1 MRFSLKYRIALII
14 FVLEAIM
21 MTAVLWATLDHSE
34 TATREQFESG
44 ERAILSVMSGISHI
58 ALETGRYDELQPYF
72 EDLLE
77 DTRIVQVML
86 VDVRGIIVAGT
97 RPESIGRFPTTL
109 AATETVD
116 AETSARRTWRTREIR
131 NREQRLGVLA
141 IEISDVG
148 LLEATAQSRNLGT
161 AIAVTGMALIAL
173 VGLMAGFLL
182 TRRLAVVTDA
192 ASRFAQG
199 ETDARAGVGG
209 RDEIGDLGHTF
220 DRMADNLQAR
230 SREARELIEQ
240 LSQKNAE
247 LERFSYTVSHDLKA
261 PLVTIKGYL
270 GMVRKDLDEGMHERI
285 ERDFEFIAT
294 ATDTLAQLLE
304 DLLELSRV
312 GRVVNDF
319 EPVELSDLFQQA
331 SRMLATQVADSGLR
345 LKIQPDMPAV
355 WGDRQRLGEV
365 VQNLLDNAIK
375 FSRESA
381 QPEVSVSADEADGY
395 VTCDVADNGIGIALE
410 FQEQVFGLFDRLD
423 PKYDGTGIGL
433 ALVKR
438 IVEVHDGRVWV
449 ESAGEGQ
456 GARFRF
462 RLPVADKLRKAS

>member
-34 TATREQFESG
+34 TSTREQFESS
-44 ERAILSVMSGISHI
+44 ERAILSVMGGISHI
-58 ALETGRYDELQPYF
+58 ALQTGQYDQLQPYF
-72 EDLLE
+72 NDLLE
-77 DTRIVQVML
+77 DSRIAQVML
-86 VDVRGIIVAGT
+86 VDARGIIVAGT
-97 RPESIGRFPTTL
+97 RPGSIGKFPT
-109 AATETVD
+109 AFSATETID
-116 AETSARRTWRTREIR
+116 TETSARRVWRTQEIR
-131 NREQRLGVLA
+131 NQRQRLGVLA
-141 IEISDVG
+141 IEISNAALVESTTD
-148 LLEATAQSRNLGT
+148 ARNLGS

-173 VGLMAGFLL
+173 VGLAAGFLL
-182 TRRLAVVTDA
+182 TRRLAGVTDA
-192 ASRFAQG
+192 AQRFAQG
-199 ETDARAGVGG
+199 ETDARARVGG

-240 LSQKNAE
+240 LSEKNAE

-285 ERDFEFIAT
+285 ERDFEFIAS
-294 ATDTLAQLLE
+294 ATDTMAQLLE

-312 GRVVNDF
+312 GRVISDM
-319 EPVELSDLFQQA
+319 EPVALNELFEQA
-331 SRMLATQVADSGLR
+331 RRLLAKQIQDSGVTLT
-345 LKIQPDMPAV
+345 LQPDMPWV

-365 VQNLLDNAIK
+365 AQNLLDNAIK
-375 FSRESA
+375 FSREA
-381 QPEVSVSADEADGY
+381 GRPEVSVSASEAAGQ
-395 VTCDVADNGIGIALE
+395 VTCDITDNGIGIAPE
-410 FQEQVFGLFDRLD
+410 FQEQVFGLFNRLD
-423 PKYDGTGIGL
+423 TAYDGTGIGL

-438 IVEVHDGRVWV
+438 IIEVHEGRVWV
-449 ESAGEGQ
+449 ESDGEGQ

-462 RLPVADKLRKAS
+462 RLPAAEKLRQAS